1 RADETIVSRVR
12 RCHDALQ
19 PTRGAV
25 MGLASFGAWEN
36 GMQWLGIGN
45 VEGVVLRAHAAARPR
60 VERLLARGGVVGHRL
75 PRLLVSTVALTRD
88 DVVVLATDGIHTDFA
103 DRLTVG
109 EPPRALADRILAA
122 YGKESDD
129 ALVLVARYMGGPP
142 WRQRTASGRSRWL
155 GRSSARACR
164 RSPWPSVASGTPS
177 PACATSINCCAS
189 PTRRPTSSSLSSSHP
204 PSIPS
209 SARIWTAPLYCGT

>member
-1 RADETIVSRVR
+1 MGAVGETRAVRPLIEWSTAQRAKRGEVESGDQCFVALSTERALLAAIDGLGHGPEAAMAARRAVDTLEAGADETIVSLVR

-45 VEGVVLRAHAAARPR
+45 VEGVVVRAHAIARPR

-88 DVVVLATDGIHTDFA
+88 DVVVLATDGIRADFA
-103 DRLTVG
+103 DRLTAG
-109 EPPRALADRILAA
+109 EPPRGLADRILAA
-122 YGKESDD
+122 YGKELDD
-129 ALVLVARYMGGPP
+129 ALVLVARY
-142 WRQRTASGRSRWL
+142 L
-155 GRSSARACR
+155 GSA
-164 RSPWPSVASGTPS
+164 P
-177 PACATSINCCAS
+177 
-189 PTRRPTSSSLSSSHP
+189 
-204 PSIPS
+204 
-209 SARIWTAPLYCGT
+209 